1 MKPSWMPDNPFEE
14 YTMEEQ
20 SMQLQCEGFTLGCKE
35 TARKIAKWGEGICN
49 KHWDRT
55 GTGRRPLRRFDCPEC
70 MQQFC
75 KKVEL

>member
-35 TARKIAKWGEGICN
+35 TARKIVEWLQEE
-49 KHWDRT
+49 
-55 GTGRRPLRRFDCPEC
+55 CPEYNHHTHFGHYNQRKNCVEC